1 MFRTSESVSC
11 DNRNWGL
18 IEDSIS
24 YRHLKQLKY
33 VFSIRVIRNLWTNL
47 LTGQLVLKVTHKG

>member
-1 MFRTSESVSC
+1 MFRTSESVTC

-24 YRHLKQLKY
+24 YGHLKHNFN
-33 VFSIRVIRNLWTNL
+33 VFNIRVIRNLWTNL
-47 LTGQLVLKVTHKG
+47 LTGQLKVTHKG